1 MNEIILDKKTG
12 QLKNVILYN
21 GDCSKA
27 TANMTGEIKMINNE
41 MKLMLAISLN
51 DKFQI
56 KFE

>member
-12 QLKNVILYN
+12 QLKNVILDN
-21 GDCSKA
+21 GDFSKA